1 MKNKIESIK
10 KLWGFVVLLFVLV
23 FLAACGIHYFEREV
37 QPESFGSFLYTM
49 GYTFLTLTTI
59 GYADIYP
66 MTVGGKV
73 FTAIVGVTGSL
84 IGIACFTVL
93 VFGLISLMKKKVRI
107 GFD

>member
-1 MKNKIESIK
+1 MKNKMVITK
-10 KLWGFVVLLFVLV
+10 KLLIFLVLLSVSV
-23 FLAACGIHYFEREV
+23 FLAACGIHFFEREA
-37 QPESFGSFLYTM
+37 QPEKFGSFLDTIRYTL
-49 GYTFLTLTTI
+49 LTLTTI

-73 FTAIVGVTGSL
+73 FTAIVGVAGSL
-84 IGIACFTVL
+84 IGIACFTAL